1 MEDLGS
7 TFERPNIEIRH
18 RRLDLL
24 DRNEP
29 VRLVEADRNR
39 GGNDR
44 GDFGRQ
50 SRCHALRPRGGAA
63 GSKVLLV
70 RMACGFQAGAG
81 SAQCRLHVGDAGGF
95 IQPGHGALDEEQ
107 RLGKLGFR
115 RAEVR
120 VC

>member
-7 TFERPNIEIRH
+7 PFERPNIEIRH
-18 RRLDLL
+18 RGLDLL
-24 DRNEP
+24 NRDQP
-29 VRLVEADRNR
+29 VRPVEADRNR

-50 SRCHALRPRGGAA
+50 SRCHALGPRGGAA
-63 GSKVLLV
+63 RGKVLLV
-70 RMACGFQAGAG
+70 RTARGFEAGAG
-81 SAQCRLHVGDAGGF
+81 SAQCRLHIGDAGGF